1 MQRVL
6 SARSLNEGR
15 KGVMLNGAITLST
28 LLLFAIPGVMC
39 RQLFPGLERPD
50 MVYPAMILNLMPVGL
65 LGLMLAVLFAA
76 LTSTLGAIMNATS
89 TLFTMDFYRKFDPRA
104 SDRRLVRV
112 GKIVSLIVVVIAALW
127 APQIGR
133 FDSLLKY
140 YQEILSYLAP
150 PVVAAFLL
158 GVFSRRVNGQGVFAG
173 LMAGLVVAVLMMLF
187 RTAIFGDMHFLF
199 IVPIL
204 FLFSLLLM
212 VVVSLLTAPPADD
225 RLRGN
230 LFSAA
235 AFRKEC
241 IALRRKAWW
250 NNHLLWGVILLIAGG
265 ALLLLFS

>member
-1 MQRVL
+1 
-6 SARSLNEGR
+6 
-15 KGVMLNGAITLST
+15 
-28 LLLFAIPGVMC
+28 
-39 RQLFPGLERPD
+39 
-50 MVYPAMILNLMPVGL
+50 
-65 LGLMLAVLFAA
+65 
-76 LTSTLGAIMNATS
+76 
-89 TLFTMDFYRKFDPRA
+89 MDFYRKFDPRA

-173 LMAGLVVAVLMMLF
+173 LVAGLVVAVLMMLF

-225 RLRGN
+225 RLRDN

-250 NNHLLWGVILLIAGG
+250 NNHLLWGVVLLIAGG